1 MKLSIVEILRSQSFK
16 QLIKYGM
23 VGVVGFAIDFGIYY
37 LLVVKF
43 SVHYPFTP
51 FLSDL
56 LGGNMSVKMLDID
69 TSHIIGSAF
78 AITNNFILNSYFTFK
93 VTDKKLKRFASFAG
107 IASIG
112 LVIST
117 LLITLF
123 IGILGLDEM
132 LAKVAATIIVAMLQ
146 FIVNKFFT
154 FK

>member
-1 MKLSIVEILRSQSFK
+1 
-16 QLIKYGM
+16 M
-23 VGVVGFAIDFGIYY
+23 VGAVGFGIDLGVYY
-37 LLVVKF
+37 LLVVKY

-56 LGGNMSVKMLDID
+56 LGGNMSVKILDID
-69 TSHIIGSAF
+69 TSHIIGSAL

-117 LLITLF
+117 LLITFF
-123 IGILGLDEM
+123 IGILGIDEM
-132 LAKVAATIIVAMLQ
+132 LAKVFATIIVAMLQ